1 MSRIAYV
8 NGRYVPYASAN
19 VPIDD
24 RGYQFGDGV
33 YEVCEIRDGALIDET
48 PHLARLTRSLDA
60 LRIAGPVS
68 MAALK
73 LIMREI
79 VLRNRVRDGL
89 VYVQATRGVARRDHG
104 FPGPRIRPSL
114 VVTARSIDRRQGE
127 AHAAKGVRIIT
138 MPDQRWA
145 RPDIKSLQ
153 LLPNVMAKQAARDKG
168 AYEAWLLDAQGRI
181 TEGASTNAWIFT
193 PAGVL
198 VTREADEAILRGVT
212 RATLL
217 GLLAAEGV
225 GFEERGFSLDE
236 AYAAREAFLTSA
248 VNIVMP
254 VVAIDDR
261 PIGDGRP
268 GPLALSLRD
277 KFHRFAERSRVRR
290 VLS

>member
-8 NGRYVPYASAN
+8 NGRYVPYATAR
-19 VPIDD
+19 VHIDD

-33 YEVCEIRDGALIDET
+33 YEVCEIHEGALVDET
-48 PHLARLTRSLDA
+48 RHLARLARSLAA
-60 LRIAGPVS
+60 LRINAPV
-68 MAALK
+68 AASALR

-79 VLRNRVRDGL
+79 VMRNRVRDGL

-104 FPGPRIRPSL
+104 FPEPRTTPGL
-114 VVTARSIDRRQGE
+114 VVTARPIDRRNGE
-127 AHAAKGVRIIT
+127 ARAVQGVRIMT

-153 LLPNVMAKQAARDKG
+153 LLPNVLARQTARESG
-168 AYEAWLLDAQGRI
+168 AYEAWLLDAQGNI
-181 TEGASTNAWIFT
+181 TEGAATNAWIVT

-198 VTREADEAILRGVT
+198 VTRQADEAILRGVT

-217 GLLAAEGV
+217 ALLDAEGLR
-225 GFEERGFSLDE
+225 FEERAFSLDE

-248 VNIVMP
+248 INILMP

-261 PIGDGRP
+261 PIGNGRP
-268 GPLALSLRD
+268 GPLALSLRG
-277 KFHRFAERSRVRR
+277 KFHAFAERSRV
-290 VLS
+290 